1 MNKTSLVNQNLEYG
15 TQTAARE
22 FFEVIIKQDTLY
34 GKNMNREAKHG
45 PYHIANA
52 LVNLIKDGSAPNV
65 EYALLYCMEKTGI
78 SFNMENNKKRMA
90 WDNLLQNLKD
100 YNGGQNT
107 VITGQ
112 KYFTFIAENKSLK
125 FTNTGKNLLF
135 SNADLDFDFYK
146 NKKSGFYD
154 QVLLIEG
161 DTPIRTYNKDTGEE
175 RSVRYEVL
183 NGLSRVLTMPEKITY
198 TPMDV
203 RDRYVYHQ
211 DSGHGWLEVPSREI
225 KAMGLEG
232 RITPYSYLHEG
243 KAYLEEDMDAGAFLD
258 MRKLLSKPVVIQN
271 NYIDGMCHIRDYP
284 HFRPDNITVVKEKS
298 ARKTSRSKDV
308 EWER

>member
-1 MNKTSLVNQNLEYG
+1 MNKTSLVNGNLEYD
-15 TQTAARE
+15 THTTARE

-52 LVNLIKDGSAPNV
+52 LIRLIKDGSVPNV
-65 EYALLYCMEKTGI
+65 EDALLYCMNKTGI
-78 SFNMENNKKRMA
+78 SFDMENDKKRIA
-90 WDNLLQNLKD
+90 WNNLLQNLKD
-100 YNGGQNT
+100 YNGGDNT
-107 VITGQ
+107 IPNGRE
-112 KYFTFIAENKSLK
+112 KFTFIAENKALK

-135 SNADLDFDFYK
+135 FNADLHFDFYK

-154 QVLLIEG
+154 HAILLDG

-183 NGLSRVLTMPEKITY
+183 NGLSRVLTTSDKITY

-203 RDRYVYHQ
+203 RDSYVYHQ
-211 DSGHGWLEVPSREI
+211 DSGHGWLEVPAREI

-232 RITPYSYLHEG
+232 RITPCSYLYQD
-243 KAYLEEDMDAGAFLD
+243 KAYLEEDMDAGTFLD
-258 MRKLLSKPVVIQN
+258 MRKLLPKPVSIQN
-271 NYIDGMCHIRDYP
+271 NYIDGMCRIRDYP
-284 HFRPDNITVVKEKS
+284 HYRPDNITSEKEKP
-298 ARKTSRSKDV
+298 ARKTSRSKYV